1 MVRLILIWT
10 FFNNDDVIRVER
22 KTAECWVINS
32 TIQKTARI
40 WKKTTNGDY
49 YNKPVLKVSC
59 FFQAHYYPQTIT
71 ETILFDL
78 VPEIGL
84 SKQKNVLERLWAY
97 LTIQDLLK
105 RVARYQIIYYWI
117 PRQTMD
123 LIWSTKKRQN
133 NCWNSG

>member
-1 MVRLILIWT
+1 MTLGTYEMYLVWNKQTKRRLIYITWGIML
-10 FFNNDDVIRVER
+10 N
-22 KTAECWVINS
+22 
-32 TIQKTARI
+32 Q
-40 WKKTTNGDY
+40 
-49 YNKPVLKVSC
+49 SC

-105 RVARYQIIYYWI
+105 RVARYQINNYWI
-117 PRQTMD
+117 PRQTLA
-123 LIWSTKKRQN
+123 LIGPTKKSQN
-133 NCWNSG
+133 NSWNSG